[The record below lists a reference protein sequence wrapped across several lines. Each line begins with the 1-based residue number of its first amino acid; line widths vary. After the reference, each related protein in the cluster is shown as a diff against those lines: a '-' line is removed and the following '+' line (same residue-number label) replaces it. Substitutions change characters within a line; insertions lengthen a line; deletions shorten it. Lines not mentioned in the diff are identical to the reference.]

1 MPSIT
6 LNGTSIPLTQ
16 QKADAFGKIANVAL
30 PQMPKV
36 PLGSILAA
44 LLTDAQKQSIGN
56 DHALVQASLWML
68 HEMGI
73 RAVEL
78 DAAAGTMKVTE
89 HIPAKQMARDHTDP
103 FTTGN
108 MATGRAMVIA
118 LHNRANRKFQLN
130 GEVIECKPPRLDD
143 MKKTVAGINQLRRVN
158 EDHMAA
164 AARYLGGLTRQEG
177 HRETAA
183 FQCATTLLSDF
194 GICAVRVDAA
204 NGILSVEGLNEA
216 DAMCGAYLQ
225 GATPEQIR
233 VARDRVRKLAQ
244 SAKAAGARGAQ
255 STPVHEPDRS
265 ENQPGQ
271 PGSVAVAFKRRR
283 RD

>member
-44 LLTDAQKQSIGN
+44 LLTDAKKQSIGN

-68 HEMGI
+68 HEMGV

-78 DAAAGTMKVTE
+78 DDVAGTMKVTE
-89 HIPAKQMARDHTDP
+89 HIPSEQMARDNTDP

-108 MATGRAMVIA
+108 MATGRAMVVA
-118 LHNRANRKFQLN
+118 LHNRANRTFHLN
-130 GEVIECKPPRLDD
+130 GEKLDLTPPKLED

-164 AARYLGGLTRQEG
+164 AARYLGGLTKQEG
-177 HRETAA
+177 HRDSPA
-183 FQCATTLLSDF
+183 FRCATTLLSDF
-194 GICAVRVDAA
+194 GICAVRVDAE
-204 NGILSVEGLNEA
+204 GGLLTVEGLNEA

-225 GATPEQIR
+225 GASPEQVR
-233 VARDRVRKLAQ
+233 AARDRVRSLAQ
-244 SAKAAGARGAQ
+244 SAKAAGTRGAP
-255 STPVHEPDRS
+255 STPVNTPDRS
-265 ENQPGQ
+265 ENQPS
-271 PGSVAVAFKRRR
+271 PAAATSVAIKRRR

>member
-44 LLTDAQKQSIGN
+44 LLTDARKQSIGN

-68 HEMGI
+68 HEMGV
-73 RAVEL
+73 RAVTL
-78 DAAAGTMKVTE
+78 DPAAGTMTVTE
-89 HIPAKQMARDHTDP
+89 HIPAEQMARDNTDP

-108 MATGRAMVIA
+108 MATGRAMVVA
-118 LHNRANRKFQLN
+118 LHNRANRKFHLN
-130 GEVIECKPPRLDD
+130 GEQVDLTPPKLED

-164 AARYLGGLTRQEG
+164 AARYLGGITKQEG
-177 HRETAA
+177 HRESPA
-183 FQCATTLLSDF
+183 FCCACTLLSDF
-194 GICAVRVDAA
+194 GICAVRVDAV
-204 NGILSVEGLNEA
+204 GGLLTVEGLNEA

-225 GATPEQIR
+225 GATPEQVR
-233 VARDRVRKLAQ
+233 AARDRVRSLAQ
-244 SAKAAGARGAQ
+244 SAKAAGTRGAP
-255 STPVHEPDRS
+255 STPVNTAQRS
-265 ENQPGQ
+265 ENQPAAAATT
-271 PGSVAVAFKRRR
+271 PVAIKRRR